1 MFKRFDVTLI
11 STPICNKP
19 VNDLCE
25 QDFAYYDKDGFELC
39 KAEQKFYHAM
49 HYPINN
55 SILNH
60 TCWQET
66 WFELENK
73 SDNLIL
79 DHCMFLCRS
88 NFELAALEQLKKLKT
103 AYPKAD
109 LLIKTKPKWG
119 FDFALDAVI
128 NNEVFEVLHIEYDH
142 RDYDI
147 FSTNMLSFDY
157 RVRHTNWHD
166 AAKRIYDS
174 RSLWQ
179 GLKGFEQNN
188 WKAKYLLGWSK
199 AEYTEKSI

>member
-11 STPICNKP
+11 SNPICNKP
-19 VNDLCE
+19 VNDLYE

-55 SILNH
+55 PILNH

-73 SDNLIL
+73 QTNLIL
-79 DHCMFLCRS
+79 DHCMFLCRC
-88 NFELAALEQLKKLKT
+88 EYEDAARRQLETIKESCPLS
-103 AYPKAD
+103 D
-109 LLIKTKPKWG
+109 LLLKTKPKWG

-128 NNEVFEVLHIEYDH
+128 NGEVFEVLHIEYDH
-142 RDYDI
+142 RDYET
-147 FSTNMLSFDY
+147 FSNRMISFDY
-157 RVRHTNWHD
+157 RVRHTNWND
-166 AAKRIYDS
+166 AAQRVYDS
-174 RSLWQ
+174 RNQWQ
-179 GLKGFEQNN
+179 GLTGFEQNN

>member
-11 STPICNKP
+11 SNPVCNKP
-19 VNDLCE
+19 VNDLYE

-49 HYPINN
+49 HYPINKP
-55 SILNH
+55 ILNH

-73 SDNLIL
+73 QTNLIL
-79 DHCMFLCRS
+79 DHCMFLCRCEYEDAARRQLETIKESCPLS
-88 NFELAALEQLKKLKT
+88 N
-103 AYPKAD
+103 
-109 LLIKTKPKWG
+109 LLLKTKPKWG

-128 NNEVFEVLHIEYDH
+128 NGEIFEVLHIEYDH
-142 RDYDI
+142 RDYDT
-147 FSTNMLSFDY
+147 FSNRMISFDY
-157 RVRHTNWHD
+157 RVRHTNWND
-166 AAKRIYDS
+166 AAQRVYDS
-174 RSLWQ
+174 RNQWQ
-179 GLKGFEQNN
+179 GLTGFEQNN